1 MFLFYTAFV
10 AVCYLICETSRNKLF
25 VFFICIFFIF
35 VSSWYF
41 GFRDIGY
48 GTDTSSYLDAYNNMS
63 LDSPFRNLN
72 WEVGYVYYMWV
83 VKSLGLSFQWFQFIL
98 SFIFLSLVLYFS
110 FVFSK
115 KYWLGFFFVVS
126 SPFFLTLLINIQ
138 RQGVAASIV
147 LLAMI
152 YFARGRFVFSVFLGF
167 MSGLFHISAVLFFCI
182 VVGVSIVILKRSYLV
197 LGIFLTLSLV
207 FFFKPEVSVPVVNV
221 FNLGGFEAKVQ
232 SRWQDYILSSNR
244 ANIGISFFFYFIV
257 LIFFGFYPGFIE

>member
-1 MFLFYTAFV
+1 M
-10 AVCYLICETSRNKLF
+10 
-25 VFFICIFFIF
+25 
-35 VSSWYF
+35 
-41 GFRDIGY
+41 
-48 GTDTSSYLDAYNNMS
+48 
-63 LDSPFRNLN
+63 
-72 WEVGYVYYMWV
+72 
-83 VKSLGLSFQWFQFIL
+83 
-98 SFIFLSLVLYFS
+98 
-110 FVFSK
+110 
-115 KYWLGFFFVVS
+115 
-126 SPFFLTLLINIQ
+126 
-138 RQGVAASIV
+138 
-147 LLAMI
+147 
-152 YFARGRFVFSVFLGF
+152 FSVFLGF